1 MATRDYSDDDDFY
14 DQGFDKKGVVSVWVG
29 LGGRTGIPD
38 LDILQD
44 LCGVGYY
51 RLSDQESFNHGFQLV
66 ELREL
71 LATASYAES
80 FVDAALAAAS
90 KRGLEQARWVTL
102 QYDFAYD
109 PTKVQRPIADDPI
122 FIGTI
127 PYVDPCFKEPF
138 IESFVERRPDGKE
151 IPEGTDLVKLVM
163 ESGWEPQKITHI
175 RWRYDNECFAL
186 DFPNGVLAKVLPG
199 RRHIALIENVVDA
212 GKPQKRLAV
221 VDAEGYLDYSVS
233 SSLSINGVQGIGEF
247 VWFEPAV
254 TDADDRFGVVFQTI
268 GPGGT
273 EQFQCD
279 IDVETGEI
287 AGIYAAR

>member
-14 DQGFDKKGVVSVWVG
+14 SQGFDKRGLVSVWVG
-29 LGGRTGIPD
+29 LGGKKGIPG

-51 RLSDQESFNHGFQLV
+51 RLSDQESFNSFQPSD
-66 ELREL
+66 LRAL
-71 LATASYAES
+71 LESASYSES
-80 FVDAALAAAS
+80 FVDVALAAAS

-102 QYDFAYD
+102 QYDFDYD
-109 PTKVQRPIADDPI
+109 PAEVQRPIADDPI
-122 FIGTI
+122 FIGSF
-127 PYVDPCFKEPF
+127 PYVDPNFKEAL
-138 IESFVERRPDGKE
+138 IESFVERRLDGNE

-175 RWRYDNECFAL
+175 RWTYDNEDFSL

-212 GKPQKRLAV
+212 GQAQHRLVV
-221 VDAEGYLDYSVS
+221 VDAEGYLEYSVS
-233 SSLSINGVQGIGEF
+233 GKLSINGVQRVGEF
-247 VWFEPAV
+247 VWFEPAI
-254 TDADDRFGVVFQTI
+254 TDAEDCFGVVFQTS
-268 GPGGT
+268 GPGGM

-279 IDVETGEI
+279 IEVETGEI
-287 AGIYAAR
+287 AEIYASR